1 VLRNSCATCCSK
13 WHRCFSEL
21 VNCMTPALDGFPF
34 PTLEFYDNR
43 FCLAGRFFISISPP
57 VEMIRLTCVDVHRAL
72 SLIEDD
78 IFRTPVI
85 KSTRLTKFLSQCLTI
100 DRTIQVF
107 VKCENLQKSGSFKY
121 RGALH
126 SVLHLSDEQLRKGV
140 VTYSTGKSFVRTFQ
154 CVLG

>member
-1 VLRNSCATCCSK
+1 MPLDRQITIS
-13 WHRCFSEL
+13 RCHQQA
-21 VNCMTPALDGFPF
+21 MK
-34 PTLEFYDNR
+34 LESTTN
-43 FCLAGRFFISISPP
+43 A
-57 VEMIRLTCVDVHRAL
+57 VDVHRAL

-85 KSTRLTKFLSQCLTI
+85 KSIRLTKFLSRCLTI

-107 VKCENLQKSGSFKY
+107 VKCVILQMSGSFKY